1 MIRIDTP
8 HLQTLGYFVG
18 DSRNLRKYQYLM
30 DLGKLPDEVTDETI
44 HPQVESAIRQ
54 ADLEI
59 RCGVSEEELV
69 NLEKNPNVIEAV
81 ACYAM
86 AKLVLVVGLFYSD
99 GAANVSREIAEMD
112 YRYYSGNEAI
122 QLSRQ
127 WEQRGQQALSRIQHG
142 SDDYVNAILI

>member
-8 HLQTLGYFVG
+8 YLQTLGYFVG
-18 DSRNLRKYQYLM
+18 DPRNLRTYQYLM

-44 HPQVESAIRQ
+44 LPQVASAIRQ
-54 ADLEI
+54 TDLEI
-59 RCGVSEEELV
+59 RRGVSEEELE
-69 NLEKNPNVIEAV
+69 NLEKDPNVIEAV

-86 AKLVLVVGLFYSD
+86 SKLIPVLGLFYSD

-112 YRYYSGNEAI
+112 YRYYSGNEVI
-122 QLSRQ
+122 QLSKQ
-127 WEQRGQQALSRIQHG
+127 WEQRGIQALSRIQHG

>member
-8 HLQTLGYFVG
+8 YLKTLGYFVG
-18 DSRNLRKYQYLM
+18 DTRDLRTYQYLM
-30 DLGKLPDEVTDETI
+30 DLGKLPNEVADETI
-44 HPQVESAIRQ
+44 LPQVTSAIRQ
-54 ADLEI
+54 TDLEI
-59 RCGVSEEELV
+59 RRGVSEEELA
-69 NLEKNPNVIEAV
+69 NLEKDPNVIEAV

-86 AKLVLVVGLFYSD
+86 AKLVLILGLFYSD

-127 WEQRGQQALSRIQHG
+127 WEKRGSQALTRIQHG